1 MPYARWL
8 LLSLEMLTMLI
19 AMSACSSS
27 SQSNRGVA
35 RVEES
40 QGVENPTRSL
50 GISNPQSDTTA
61 QSAVGA
67 GTFVENISA
76 AGLTDEEI
84 TTNFTICMRDHGFN
98 IPDPE
103 LNADGSINWAP
114 LKESIDQDPKYAA
127 KSKEAYEDCL
137 PLLEGATFS
146 KKESPEDEIELQDN
160 LLMYAKCLRDNG
172 IDVPD
177 PDFSDEARKGMKPL
191 VENLKGANSRVQQS
205 IDLCVDLVFGAGNPE
220 SDDD

>member
-1 MPYARWL
+1 MSYARRLIIGLVILPL
-8 LLSLEMLTMLI
+8 LL

-27 SQSNRGVA
+27 SRSSQGVA
-35 RVEES
+35 KVEES
-40 QGVENPTRSL
+40 QVAENPTRSF
-50 GISNPQSDTTA
+50 GISNPQSDMPG

-67 GTFVENISA
+67 GTSVENINA

-84 TTNFTICMRDHGFN
+84 TTNFTVCMRDHGFN

-160 LLMYAKCLRDNG
+160 LLKYAKCLS
-172 IDVPD
+172 P
-177 PDFSDEARKGMKPL
+177 
-191 VENLKGANSRVQQS
+191 
-205 IDLCVDLVFGAGNPE
+205 NPPKV
-220 SDDD
+220 